1 MEKMNNPRKFKVWDS
16 KLLNDNLQL
25 CVQYQKAIEEAVHK
39 TMQERGPPVVAS
51 TVPTDTLYDL
61 VNCYIAM
68 YEKLLIEDL
77 IHSNSNPQNFN
88 KQNIH

>member
-1 MEKMNNPRKFKVWDS
+1 MNNPRKFKVWDS
-16 KLLNDNLQL
+16 KLLHDNLQV
-25 CVQYQKAIEEAVHK
+25 CVQYQKAIEEAVNK
-39 TMQERGPPVVAS
+39 SMQNGGLPVVAS
-51 TVPTDTLYDL
+51 AVPTDTLYDL

-68 YEKLLIEDL
+68 YERLLIEDL

>member
-1 MEKMNNPRKFKVWDS
+1 MEKKNNPRKFKVWDS
-16 KLLNDNLQL
+16 KLLHDTLQL
-25 CVQYQKAIEEAVHK
+25 CVEYQKAIEEAVHK
-39 TMQERGPPVVAS
+39 SMRTGGPPAVAS

-61 VNCYIAM
+61 INCYIAM

-77 IHSNSNPQNFN
+77 IHSNSNPLNIN